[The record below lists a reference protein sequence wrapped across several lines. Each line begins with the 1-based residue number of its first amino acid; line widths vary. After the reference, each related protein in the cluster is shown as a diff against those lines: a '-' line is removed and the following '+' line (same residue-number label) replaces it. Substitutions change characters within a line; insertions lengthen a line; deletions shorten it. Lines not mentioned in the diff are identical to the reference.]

1 MMEAASTYR
10 AVHAV
15 SPGRLELT
23 EKTFRAPGPGKVRIR
38 VEACGVCHSDSGTVE
53 GLFPIDWPRV
63 PGHEVVGRID
73 ALGSGVQGWVV
84 GQRVGVGFLGGSCGY
99 CEYCRNGD
107 LVNCRNQ
114 EYTGIHHDG
123 GYAEVMIAKASGLV
137 SIPDDLSSVDAAP
150 LLCAGLTTFS
160 ALRNAPAKAGDLV
173 AVLGIGGL
181 GHLGVQYAR
190 HMGFEVAAIARGADK
205 VELAQ
210 KLGAHHYI
218 DNAATNP
225 AEALQALGGAKV
237 VLITA
242 SGGKTVAETFKGLRP
257 GGVSIVLG
265 VGPEPI
271 EVSSMDL
278 IFGSRK
284 LEGALTGDPATG
296 EATLRFSALSGVSA
310 MIETVPLERAVFPA
324 LDHSARLIV
333 VSTPGAL
340 ENITGK
346 DGKVQDNWLA
356 REIDRFLGEAR
367 ADQTERPVDVVFGP
381 GAIEGRYPGRLSEKP
396 RWDWIDLRG
405 FNTWRDRIFTE
416 ALDDGLAKL
425 VAGLYEVPDRFLPL
439 LRREERRRR
448 HRAIIGFGIAA
459 LSVAALT
466 TAIAIWGLI

>member
-1 MMEAASTYR
+1 MEAGSTYR
-10 AVHAV
+10 AVQAV
-15 SPGRLELT
+15 SQGRLELT
-23 EKTFRAPGPGKVRIR
+23 EKTLHAPGPGKVRIR

-53 GLFPIDWPRV
+53 ALFPIEWPRV

-73 ALGSGVQGWVV
+73 ALGPGVQGWAV

-99 CEYCRNGD
+99 CEFCRNGD

-190 HMGFEVAAIARGADK
+190 HMGFEVVAIDRGTGTK
-205 VELAQ
+205 ELAK

-218 DNAATNP
+218 DSAAEDP
-225 AEALQALGGAKV
+225 AAVLHALGGAAV
-237 VLITA
+237 ILITA
-242 SGGKTVAETFKGLRP
+242 SGGKTVAATFKGLRP

-271 EVSSMDL
+271 EVSSTDL
-278 IFGSRK
+278 IFESRK

-310 MIETVPLERAVFPA
+310 MIETVPLERAA
-324 LDHSARLIV
+324 DAY
-333 VSTPGAL
+333 AKMMA
-340 ENITGK
+340 GK
-346 DGKVQDNWLA
+346 A
-356 REIDRFLGEAR
+356 
-367 ADQTERPVDVVFGP
+367 
-381 GAIEGRYPGRLSEKP
+381 
-396 RWDWIDLRG
+396 
-405 FNTWRDRIFTE
+405 
-416 ALDDGLAKL
+416 
-425 VAGLYEVPDRFLPL
+425 
-439 LRREERRRR
+439 
-448 HRAIIGFGIAA
+448 
-459 LSVAALT
+459 
-466 TAIAIWGLI
+466 